1 MVVQRWL
8 LDGRVQGVG
17 FRPFVYRLAT
27 GLGLSGT
34 VRNLGSKVEIIVRG
48 EPAQLALLQDNL
60 LHHAPRLARPHWLSC
75 EDWPHHVDAGFAIL
89 ASAPASEIAAGVPPD
104 CFTCPDCLAE
114 LADQRNR
121 RYRYPFIN
129 CSQCGPRY
137 TLIRA
142 LPYDRSATTMAS
154 FVLCPQCQ
162 AEYLD
167 PADRRF
173 HAEPLACPDCGPQ
186 LSWQATD
193 GSRSTGETALAS
205 AVAAIRA
212 GWIIAVKGVGG
223 YHLMCDA
230 TQPETLHRLRQR
242 KQRRHKPFALMCP
255 WQGADG
261 LDHVRKLAEL
271 TDLEAGWLTDPVR
284 PLLWL
289 DRRPDSGLPDQLAP
303 GLASVGVMLPYS
315 PLHQLLLQE
324 CNRPLV
330 ATSANRS
337 GEPVVF
343 DNADAEQRLTGI
355 ADGWL
360 HHDRVILRP
369 AEDSVWRRAGRHAM
383 VIRAGRGM
391 APLEFRLPFRL
402 PAPVLA
408 VGGQLK
414 VTVALGFDDRLVVS
428 PHLGDMDSPSALDL
442 LAETVTSLQQLY
454 AVRASTL
461 VCDAHPDYATSRWA
475 AGSGLP
481 VVRIWHHHAHAS
493 ALALEHADV
502 WQWLV
507 LVWDGSGLGS
517 DGSLWGGESLL
528 GRPGNWQRIAS
539 LRPFFLPGGERAAR
553 EPWRCAAALHWQAGL
568 HWQDAGDD
576 AALLHDIWQRRINS
590 PASSSAGRLFDAAAA
605 MLGGMRKTTFEGQAA
620 LWLEQQAV
628 NSGQQAVNSGQVTE
642 LPWRH
647 DESGMHV
654 LDWAPLLGMLV
665 DASRPVAVRAAGFH
679 ASLVDA
685 VLRQAEAQ
693 CEQHAG
699 LVVGLAGGVFQN
711 RWLVEGIVA
720 GLQAKGIPFRLAGR
734 LPVNDGGLAAGQ
746 IMEAGSLEHG

>member
-1 MVVQRWL
+1 MAAQRWL

-17 FRPFVYRLAT
+17 FRPFVHRLAT
-27 GLGLSGT
+27 GVGVSGT

-48 EPAQLALLQDNL
+48 EPAQLALLQDNI
-60 LHHAPRLARPHWLSC
+60 LHHAPPLARPHWLSC
-75 EDWPHHVDAGFAIL
+75 EDWPHHIDAGFAIL
-89 ASAPASEIAAGVPPD
+89 ASAPDSEIAAGVPPD

-114 LADQRNR
+114 LADERNR

-129 CSQCGPRY
+129 CTQCGPRY
-137 TLIRA
+137 TIIRG

-154 FVLCPQCQ
+154 FALCPRCLT
-162 AEYLD
+162 EYLD

-186 LSWQATD
+186 LSWRAAD
-193 GSRSTGETALAS
+193 DSRSPRESAQGEAALAS
-205 AVAAIRA
+205 AVAAIRD
-212 GWIIAVKGVGG
+212 GRIIAVKGVGG

-230 TQPETLHRLRQR
+230 LQPETLRRLRQR
-242 KQRRHKPFALMCP
+242 KQRQHKPFALMCP

-261 LDHVRKLAEL
+261 LDGVRKLAEL
-271 TDLEAGWLTDPVR
+271 TDVEAGWLTDPVR

-289 DRRPDSGLPDQLAP
+289 NRRPDSGLPDELAP

-315 PLHQLLLQE
+315 PLHQLLLQA
-324 CNRPLV
+324 CDRPLV

-343 DNADAEQRLTGI
+343 DNADAEQRLTDI

-360 HHDRVILRP
+360 HHDRIILRP
-369 AEDSVWRRAGRHAM
+369 AEDSVWRRAGQHAM
-383 VIRAGRGM
+383 IIRAGRGM

-402 PAPVLA
+402 SAPLLA
-408 VGGQLK
+408 LGGQLK

-428 PHLGDMDSPSALDL
+428 PHLGDMDSPPALDL
-442 LAETVTSLQQLY
+442 LTDTVVSLQQLY
-454 AVRASTL
+454 AVRASLL
-461 VCDAHPDYATSRWA
+461 VSDAHPDYATSRWA

-493 ALALEHADV
+493 ALALEHPDV
-502 WQWLV
+502 RQWLTF
-507 LVWDGSGLGS
+507 VWDGSGLGN

-539 LRPFFLPGGERAAR
+539 VRPFCLPGGERAAR

-568 HWQDAGDD
+568 HWPDVGDD
-576 AALLHDIWQRRINS
+576 GALLHDIWQRRINS
-590 PASSSAGRLFDAAAA
+590 PASSSVGRLFDAAAV

-620 LWLEQQAV
+620 LWLEQQAME
-628 NSGQQAVNSGQVTE
+628 GGQVTE
-642 LPWRH
+642 LPWLRG
-647 DESGMHV
+647 ESGIKA
-654 LDWAPLLGMLV
+654 LDWAPLLGMLA
-665 DASRPVAVRAAGFH
+665 DASRPVAERAAGFH

-693 CEQHAG
+693 CRQHAG

-746 IMEAGSLEHG
+746 IVEAGSLEHG